1 MRRPLELRTTRTGFP
16 ARQFLDSAPS
26 LSFRGASQFKASA
39 LKGSG
44 KTELSLL
51 QVRITRNDGLMVE
64 KSLFQY
70 RNKDLFTN

>member
-39 LKGSG
+39 LQ
-44 KTELSLL
+44 ELEIQEL
-51 QVRITRNDGLMVE
+51 QTRQNDV
-64 KSLFQY
+64 Y
-70 RNKDLFTN
+70 